1 MNAYTDAF
9 RQDPNAPKRNG
20 GPYILYSN
28 SVRDKIV
35 AENSHLSFTEVGRLI
50 GTMYRELPPPEK
62 AIWVEKAAAEKARYG
77 KEMEEYKKRLTD
89 AKAA

>member
-1 MNAYTDAF
+1 
-9 RQDPNAPKRNG
+9 
-20 GPYILYSN
+20 
-28 SVRDKIV
+28 
-35 AENSHLSFTEVGRLI
+35 
-50 GTMYRELPPPEK
+50 MYRELPPPEK